1 MRIRRSKIKKILPQT
16 YEEQINNYKNNIG
29 LNDKLSIQIFD
40 SKYKTLF
47 EKLIKNIDLPAN
59 FIAAQLTET
68 LINLSRN
75 NVNINKITNNELEE
89 IFREIEKGVIAKE
102 SFEKIVEDICE
113 SDHDINNIINEMK
126 SSKLS
131 EKDIEKII
139 LEIIDAK
146 KEIINEKGEKSFS
159 ILMGE
164 AMKQL
169 RGKVDGKIVSDK
181 IKKLLKK

>member
-1 MRIRRSKIKKILPQT
+1 
-16 YEEQINNYKNNIG
+16 
-29 LNDKLSIQIFD
+29 
-40 SKYKTLF
+40 
-47 EKLIKNIDLPAN
+47 
-59 FIAAQLTET
+59 
-68 LINLSRN
+68 
-75 NVNINKITNNELEE
+75 
-89 IFREIEKGVIAKE
+89 
-102 SFEKIVEDICE
+102 
-113 SDHDINNIINEMK
+113 MK